1 MKIIMGCDYGGFE
14 LKETLKKVLIEKG
27 YEVEDYGIHK
37 QERVDYPDYA
47 QKVGEAIASGKGDQG
62 ILICGTGIG
71 MSIAANKVKGVRA
84 ALCNDCYSAAK
95 ARQHN
100 NANVLAMG
108 GRVVSWDMGC
118 EMAEKF
124 LAGKWCEGFA
134 EQRRLNNEKGYAV
147 LQEIEGGM

>member
-1 MKIIMGCDYGGFE
+1 MKIIMGCDHGGFE

-71 MSIAANKVKGVRA
+71 MSIAANKVRGILASV
-84 ALCNDCYSAAK
+84 CSDCYSAKMTVA
-95 ARQHN
+95 HN
-100 NANVLAMG
+100 NSNILCLGARVLGLELALQIVETYFSAAFEAG
-108 GRVVSWDMGC
+108 GRH
-118 EMAEKF
+118 E
-124 LAGKWCEGFA
+124 
-134 EQRRLNNEKGYAV
+134 RRVNAIRAKENGQLK
-147 LQEIEGGM
+147 

>member
-1 MKIIMGCDYGGFE
+1 MMKIIMGCDHGGFE

-71 MSIAANKVKGVRA
+71 MSIAANKVKASAQPFAMTAIRLPKPDSTTMPMCSAWGPAFWGRA
-84 ALCNDCYSAAK
+84 LPRKSWKPISMLPSLAAIMK
-95 ARQHN
+95 P
-100 NANVLAMG
+100 
-108 GRVVSWDMGC
+108 C
-118 EMAEKF
+118 
-124 LAGKWCEGFA
+124 GKDHGP
-134 EQRRLNNEKGYAV
+134 
-147 LQEIEGGM
+147 